1 MVAPSQS
8 SSGASQTP
16 PSDNNPTA
24 SNDGQGSPRLN
35 QTQLMLTITNPK
47 LDAHRR
53 QKELEAAQLDKINR
67 ATEHAR
73 LAATDDAFDS
83 LSDISH
89 VGYEHADQFDL
100 LLDFDDLHTE
110 DMDVDEDPEVLIQK
124 FLALVDDKEAEIKLA
139 KNQSGQIQVNPE
151 EKKYYS
157 NPSAYQS
164 LSKSN

>member
-24 SNDGQGSPRLN
+24 N
-35 QTQLMLTITNPK
+35 
-47 LDAHRR
+47 
-53 QKELEAAQLDKINR
+53 KINR

-110 DMDVDEDPEVLIQK
+110 DMDVDEDPEPV
-124 FLALVDDKEAEIKLA
+124 
-139 KNQSGQIQVNPE
+139 
-151 EKKYYS
+151 KK
-157 NPSAYQS
+157 
-164 LSKSN
+164 